1 MENKIYLSI
10 TIVITYFLS
19 HNLFSQDIK
28 GTITTTDNQPVQ
40 NCRIEFVNKNIP
52 TLHYITLTDSL
63 GRYKISITTG
73 VDESDDS
80 HPDGIKL
87 YQNYPN
93 PFSEKTVISYN
104 IPKHNDVTIKV
115 YNILGQEVRAL
126 ITTEI
131 QEGFNNVIWDGK
143 DNFGKKV
150 SSGIYFYKIKSGG
163 RTKIKKM
170 LYLEGITTPAYPAH
184 FISSENSNSKANDKT
199 IYIVRLRNIQGT
211 TYPRVNELTINKV
224 YISGDTT
231 LNFTL
236 TEVKGWEYLGLDRPA
251 RLKLI
256 DDYLFACAGRNGLYK
271 LKLMNGNT
279 QWEYLGFAD
288 TTTTYDYWGVSDIY
302 YHKPSN
308 EIFVGIR
315 TAQRLVEET
324 GIFRSSDFG
333 INWVPSDD
341 GIIINNLRI
350 STKVDRFLGIDNP
363 NVIIVNI
370 SWRTYRSIDNGRSW
384 LRGGSTS
391 GEIRT
396 IKNDVKNNNII
407 WIGGETPFMMPYLSY
422 STNFGDNWN
431 FMHLPEPYDF
441 NGLMVND
448 IAIDLIRGRIMYV
461 AMIGAIIRTTDY
473 GANWETILDH
483 KEDGWDSISCI
494 EINPENGDEFF
505 AAGSRLYHTT
515 DAGITLNKILLP
527 EGSSYIYSLDIDW
540 EKRIIYTSAFSGYT
554 GIFKRYF

>member
-1 MENKIYLSI
+1 MKNKIYLSI

-19 HNLFSQDIK
+19 QNLFSQDIK
-28 GTITTTDNQPVQ
+28 GTITTTDNKPVT

-52 TLHYITLTDSL
+52 TLQYITLTDSL
-63 GRYKISITTG
+63 GKYKISITTG
-73 VDESDDS
+73 VDESDYNQ
-80 HPDGIKL
+80 PDGIKL

-93 PFSEKTVISYN
+93 PFSEKTVITYK

-126 ITTEI
+126 ITSEI

-150 SSGIYFYKIKSGG
+150 SSGIYFYNVKSGDKI
-163 RTKIKKM
+163 KIKKM
-170 LYLEGITTPAYPAH
+170 IYLEGIN
-184 FISSENSNSKANDKT
+184 ISASPVYFKNSENSHIKTNDPT
-199 IYIVRLRNIQGT
+199 IYIMRLRNIEDT

-236 TEVKGWEYLGLDRPA
+236 TEAKEWEYLGLGKPA
-251 RLKLI
+251 RIKLI
-256 DDYLFACAGRNGLYK
+256 DDYLFACAGRDGLFRLNFK
-271 LKLMNGNT
+271 KENKE
-279 QWEYLGFAD
+279 WEYLGFAD
-288 TTTTYDYWGVSDIY
+288 TTYNSCGVRDIY

-308 EIFVGIR
+308 EILVGIR
-315 TAQRLVEET
+315 TAQREVEET

-333 INWVPSDD
+333 INWIPSDN
-341 GIIINNLRI
+341 GITFNDRRI
-350 STKVDRFLGIDNP
+350 STKVDRFLGIYDT

-370 SWRTYRSIDNGRSW
+370 SWGTYRSIDNGRSW
-384 LRGGSTS
+384 LRGDATW
-391 GEIRT
+391 GEIKT
-396 IKNDVKNNNII
+396 MKNGVNII

-431 FMHLPEPYDF
+431 SMFLPEPYDF
-441 NGLMVND
+441 DGLMVND
-448 IAIDLIRGRIMYV
+448 LAIDLIRGSTMYV
-461 AMIGAIIRTTDY
+461 AMIGHLIRTTDY
-473 GANWETILDH
+473 GANVETIFDRR
-483 KEDGWDSISCI
+483 EDGMKSIFCI

-505 AAGSRLYHTT
+505 AAGPRLYHTT

-527 EGSSYIYSLDIDW
+527 EGSSRLYSLAIDW

>member
-1 MENKIYLSI
+1 MKNKIYLSI
-10 TIVITYFLS
+10 TIVITYLLS
-19 HNLFSQDIK
+19 HNLFSQDIT
-28 GTITTTDNQPVQ
+28 GTITTTGNQPVQ

-52 TLHYITLTDSL
+52 TLQYITLTDSL

-80 HPDGIKL
+80 YPDGIKL

-93 PFSEKTVISYN
+93 PFSENTVITYI

-143 DNFGKKV
+143 DKFGKKV
-150 SSGIYFYKIKSGG
+150 SSGIYFYKIESGD

-170 LYLEGITTPAYPAH
+170 LYLEGITTPAYSAH
-184 FISSENSNSKANDKT
+184 FLSFGNSNSKANDT
-199 IYIVRLRNIQGT
+199 SIYIVRFRNIKGT

-236 TEVKGWEYLGLDRPA
+236 TEAKEWEYLGLNRRA

-256 DDYLFACAGRNGLYK
+256 DDYLFACAIRNGLYR
-271 LKLMNGNT
+271 LNLRNGNT
-279 QWEYLGFAD
+279 HWEYLGFAD
-288 TTTTYDYWGVSDIY
+288 TTTTYDYWAVRDVY

-308 EIFVGIR
+308 EIFVGIN
-315 TAQRLVEET
+315 TDQKEVEET

-333 INWVPSDD
+333 ITWIPSDD
-341 GIIINNLRI
+341 GIIFSNLRI

-384 LRGGSTS
+384 LRGGVTW
-391 GEIRT
+391 GEINT
-396 IKNDVKNNNII
+396 MKNDVKNNNII
-407 WIGGETPFMMPYLSY
+407 WIGGETPFMMPYISY

-431 FMHLPEPYDF
+431 SMFLPEPYDF
-441 NGLMVND
+441 DGLMVKD
-448 IAIDLIRGRIMYV
+448 IAVDLIRGRTMYV
-461 AMIGAIIRTTDY
+461 AMIGHLIRTTDY
-473 GANWETILDH
+473 GANVETIFDL
-483 KEDGWDSISCI
+483 KEDGMKPIFCI

-505 AAGSRLYHTT
+505 AAGPRLYHTT

-527 EGSSYIYSLDIDW
+527 EGSSYIYSLAIDW
-540 EKRIIYTSAFSGYT
+540 EKRIIYSSAFSGYN

>member
-1 MENKIYLSI
+1 MKNKIYLSI
-10 TIVITYFLS
+10 TIVITYFFS
-19 HNLFSQDIK
+19 QNLFSQDIK
-28 GTITTTDNQPVQ
+28 GTITTTYNQPVQ

-52 TLHYITLTDSL
+52 TLQYITLTDSL

-73 VDESDDS
+73 VDESDDN

-93 PFSEKTVISYN
+93 PFSEKTVISYK

-126 ITTEI
+126 ITSEI

-150 SSGIYFYKIKSGG
+150 SSGIYFYKIKSDD
-163 RTKIKKM
+163 RAKIKKM
-170 LYLEGITTPAYPAH
+170 LYLEGITMPAYPVH
-184 FISSENSNSKANDKT
+184 FKNFENSNSKANDTT
-199 IYIVRLRNIQGT
+199 IYIVRLRNIENT
-211 TYPRVNELTINKV
+211 TYPRVNDLTINKV

-231 LNFTL
+231 LNIML
-236 TEVKGWEYLGLDRPA
+236 SEAKEWEYLGLGKPA

-256 DDYLFACAGRNGLYK
+256 DDYLFACAGKDGLYR
-271 LKLMNGNT
+271 LNLILENS

-288 TTTTYDYWGVSDIY
+288 TTYDYRGVMDIY

-315 TAQRLVEET
+315 TAQRDVEET

-333 INWVPSDD
+333 INWTPSDS
-341 GIIINNLRI
+341 GIIFNNLRI
-350 STKVDRFLGIDNP
+350 STKVDRFLGIYDP

-370 SWRTYRSIDNGRSW
+370 SWGTYRSIDNGRSW
-384 LRGGSTS
+384 LRGGVTW
-391 GEIRT
+391 GEIKT
-396 IKNDVKNNNII
+396 MKNDVKNNNII

-422 STNFGDNWN
+422 STNFGDNWISM
-431 FMHLPEPYDF
+431 FLPEPYDF

-448 IAIDLIRGRIMYV
+448 IAIDPIKDSTMYI
-461 AMIGAIIRTTDY
+461 AMIGHLIRTTDH
-473 GANWETILDH
+473 GANVETIFDRR
-483 KEDGWDSISCI
+483 EDGMKSISCI

-515 DAGITLNKILLP
+515 DAGETLNKILPP
-527 EGSSYIYSLDIDW
+527 EGSSSLSSLTVDW
-540 EKRIIYTSAFSGYT
+540 EKRIIYTHASKTGYS